1 MPDEIYKDSGFKYV
15 LSIIDHFSK
24 WLWSYPLQDKSGTS
38 CLMCFKKYVY
48 SFGFCKKLHTGN
60 GREFKNSYFDK
71 FCNDNNITHVF
82 SKPYNPKS
90 AGCIEASHKELK
102 KIINDNFYLYKGEN
116 FDLENILIEAIF
128 THNNK
133 IHSSTKYKPIDLKDI
148 VDENIINNVLGN
160 IKNKIDKAI
169 KLKDL
174 NLLEKNDY
182 LLQ

>member
-15 LSIIDHFSK
+15 LSIIDYFSK
-24 WLWSYPLQDKSGTS
+24 WLWSYPLQDKSSTN

-48 SFGFCKKLHTGN
+48 SFRFCKKLHTDN

-102 KIINDNFYLYKGEN
+102 K
-116 FDLENILIEAIF
+116 
-128 THNNK
+128 
-133 IHSSTKYKPIDLKDI
+133 
-148 VDENIINNVLGN
+148 
-160 IKNKIDKAI
+160 
-169 KLKDL
+169 
-174 NLLEKNDY
+174 
-182 LLQ
+182 